1 MSRLLSAFK
10 DNLQESRLF
19 MSRAV
24 TALFISGL
32 LVLALIARLNY
43 LQVVEH
49 EHFRTL
55 SEDNRIKL
63 QPVPPNRGLIYDRNG
78 ILLAEN
84 LPSYR
89 LEITPEQIK
98 DMGATLDSLSKL
110 IEIRGFDRE
119 RFEKLRRRMSRFD
132 GVPLRFHLSDDE
144 VAIFAVNRH
153 SFPGVDIQAG
163 LSRHYPLGSHA
174 AHAVGYVGRINEEE
188 LQIID
193 PANYRGTTHIGKEG
207 IEKAYEEQLHGIVGY
222 EQLETNAQGR
232 ALRSLSRQA
241 PIPGSSLYLSLDARL
256 QQAIEQAF
264 TEYNGAA
271 VAIDPRTGEVLAFVS
286 VPGYDPNPFVNGI
299 DYKEYQELS
308 EDPNQPLFNRALRGQ
323 YPPGS
328 TLKPFV
334 ALAGLELGV
343 TTSSSHTYC
352 PGFFMLPGSEHK
364 YRDWKH
370 GGHGTVDLNTAIVQ
384 SCDVYFYDLARSM
397 GIERLHD
404 YLAPF
409 GFGDRTGIDLVGEK
423 PGILPNS
430 AWKRAA
436 RKEPWYPGETLISG
450 IGQGFNLTTPL
461 QLAVATAT
469 LASYGQYHQP
479 HMVHAVRSPTGALT
493 PMPVTPTRQIP
504 IHNRDNWDKTLAAMV
519 DVVHSARG
527 TAKRIN
533 KDLTYRIGGKTGTAQ
548 VYGLKQE
555 EEYDAESIDKKLRD
569 HALFIAFAPAEAPRI
584 VVAVVA
590 ENGGSGSGTGAPIA
604 RIILDRFF
612 EDNPL

>member
-1 MSRLLSAFK
+1 MPRLFSAFK

-19 MSRAV
+19 MSRAI
-24 TALFISGL
+24 TALFFSSL
-32 LVLALIARLNY
+32 LILALIARLGY
-43 LQVVEH
+43 LQVVSH
-49 EHFRTL
+49 EHYQML

-89 LEITPEQIK
+89 LEITPEQIE
-98 DMGATLDSLSKL
+98 DMDATLDSLSKL
-110 IEIRGFDRE
+110 IELRDFDRE

-132 GVPLRFHLSDDE
+132 GVPLRFHLSDEE
-144 VAIFAVNRH
+144 VASFAVNRH
-153 SFPGVDIQAG
+153 LFPGVDIQAG
-163 LSRHYPLGSHA
+163 LSRHYPLGDHA

-188 LQIID
+188 LQVID

-207 IEKAYEEQLHGIVGY
+207 IEKAYEEQLHGSVGY

-299 DYKEYQELS
+299 DYKDYQTLS

-370 GGHGTVDLNTAIVQ
+370 GGHGTVDLITAISQ

-409 GFGDRTGIDLVGEK
+409 GFGAQTGIDLVGEK
-423 PGILPNS
+423 PGLLPNS
-430 AWKRAA
+430 AWKRSA

-469 LASYGQYHQP
+469 LVSYGQYHQP
-479 HMVHAVRSPTGALT
+479 HMVHAARAPDGALT
-493 PMPVTPTRQIP
+493 PLPTAPTREIP
-504 IHNRDNWDKTLAAMV
+504 IHDRSNWEKVIDAMIE
-519 DVVHSARG
+519 VVHGARG

-555 EEYDAESIDKKLRD
+555 EEYDASSIDKKLRD